1 MDLAILLTT
10 ISFTLVLGGV
20 VISRDWRRPYAQA
33 FLLMVVFITIWI
45 VANYATNHPDNNL
58 SLTNIA
64 NVVAYVAGYLTVLS
78 GLIFTYHFPAKT
90 IVKRPELLVVT
101 VVSAVVVLLSCTE
114 FIAGHAYVEHGK
126 VTFTTGPG
134 LMLYV
139 VSFVGLVGLIAR
151 NLTFKARKLSRLKK
165 AQAYLVLLAFAG
177 SALAGLILN
186 AIIPLMWPEY
196 TAESTRW
203 GPLVTILLVGIVG
216 YTIAKHG
223 LFDIKLAVV
232 RSAAYL
238 LSIASLT
245 GIYFGLAYIVSMTVF
260 DQALTSGV
268 SFNPINVAIALIMA
282 LTFQPVKR
290 FFDRVTNRIFFRDLY
305 DTSDFITQHARILTS
320 TTSLRTLL
328 ERSSAH
334 IEGAMKVS
342 HSTFVVFRDGKDD
355 TVATTKTGT
364 QLTKA
369 ERGAV
374 ADLVS
379 EKREVQLID
388 ELERSTERRS
398 EEYRTLRLLRRRG
411 FAAVLPLS
419 SKVGYILLGEQKAS
433 GYTKRD
439 VRVLNAVSDEL
450 LIAIQNV
457 RSIQEVR
464 DLNMNLQQ
472 RIDAATRELR
482 STNEKLRTLDATKD
496 EFISMASHQLRTPLT
511 GIKGYVSMVLEGD
524 AGKITDKQRQL
535 LEQAFGSS
543 ERMVRLISDFLNVS
557 RLQTG
562 RFVID
567 AHPNDLSEIVREEVD
582 SLRQLAESHS
592 LQLSCSV
599 PNYLPKLMIDGDKLR
614 QVIMN
619 FVDNAI
625 YYSPG
630 NSTIAVKLFVEG
642 DEVVLEVHDRGIGV
656 PADVQKKLFTK
667 FFRADNAR
675 KQRPDGT
682 GVGLFLAKKVVT
694 AMHGSIVFESREGKG
709 SVFGFKLPIK
719 KLRVE

>member
-1 MDLAILLTT
+1 MEIVLLF
-10 ISFTLVLGGV
+10 IIGLVSVGLGG
-20 VISRDWRRPYAQA
+20 
-33 FLLMVVFITIWI
+33 
-45 VANYATNHPDNNL
+45 
-58 SLTNIA
+58 
-64 NVVAYVAGYLTVLS
+64 
-78 GLIFTYHFPAKT
+78 
-90 IVKRPELLVVT
+90 LVVT
-101 VVSAVVVLLSCTE
+101 NQYKNWLGWHFFVTTICLTIWSVGVGVFLLLSDESTMRVVAQTYYIAAAGIAAFVLLSAIRLAYPRAKSTVE
-114 FIAGHAYVEHGK
+114 LAVIPTFLVLAGSIILSPNILINSIDSIDGRNIVTLNLFGYALYTLYFVVYYAAAVLILMRAYRQARYTVSRIQLRYMIHAYVWA
-126 VTFTTGPG
+126 
-134 LMLYV
+134 
-139 VSFVGLVGLIAR
+139 GLVGMLFNLWLPAIGNYQYIWAGPLGIIIFVAVVYATIAR
-151 NLTFKARKLSRLKK
+151 
-165 AQAYLVLLAFAG
+165 
-177 SALAGLILN
+177 
-186 AIIPLMWPEY
+186 
-196 TAESTRW
+196 
-203 GPLVTILLVGIVG
+203 
-216 YTIAKHG
+216 HG
-223 LFDIKLAVV
+223 LFDIKVAAV
-232 RSAAYL
+232 RTAAYG
-238 LSIASLT
+238 LSVATLT
-245 GIYFGLAYIVSMTVF
+245 IMYFGLAYALSMTVF
-260 DQALTSGV
+260 GQTLTTGV
-268 SFNPINVAIALIMA
+268 SLSPVNILIALVMA

-290 FFDRVTNRIFFRDLY
+290 FFDRITNNIFFRDRY

-328 ERSSAH
+328 ERSASH
-334 IEGAMKVS
+334 IESAMKVS
-342 HSTFVVFRDGKDD
+342 HSTFVVFRDGRED
-355 TVATTKTGT
+355 TVASTKPGT
-364 QLTKA
+364 QLNKD
-369 ERGAV
+369 ERGMV
-374 ADLVS
+374 ANLVGDR
-379 EKREVQLID
+379 REVQLVDDLEKAID
-388 ELERSTERRS
+388 RRS
-398 EEYRTLRLLRRRG
+398 DEYRAVRLLRRRNV
-411 FAAVLPLS
+411 AAILPLS
-419 SKVGYILLGEQKAS
+419 SKVGYVLLGDQKVS

-482 STNEKLRTLDATKD
+482 STNEKLRALDATKD

-562 RFVID
+562 KFVID
-567 AHPNDLSEIVREEVD
+567 AHPTNLTNIVQEEVE

-599 PNYLPKLMIDGDKLR
+599 PKYLPELMIDGDKLR

-619 FVDNAI
+619 FIDNAI
-625 YYSPG
+625 YYSPDR
-630 NSTIAVKLFVEG
+630 STIAVKLLVRG
-642 DEVVLEVHDRGIGV
+642 DDVVLEVHDRGIGV

-709 SVFGFKLPIK
+709 SVFGFRLPIN
-719 KLRVE
+719 KLRVD